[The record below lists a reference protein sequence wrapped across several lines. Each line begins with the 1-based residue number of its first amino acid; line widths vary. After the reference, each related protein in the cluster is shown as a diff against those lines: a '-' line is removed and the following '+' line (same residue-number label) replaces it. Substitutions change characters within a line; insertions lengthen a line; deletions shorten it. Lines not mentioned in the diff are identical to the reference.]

1 MILINYT
8 SVARLENER
17 LQHALAQ
24 LCGCPSSFEDM
35 EGGLK
40 HLIYCLGNFIFGL
53 FWFLLI
59 RPAVC
64 HGLPDYVKRK
74 VESIREEHYSIPSL
88 LFRWTQQSDE

>member
-1 MILINYT
+1 MNACNMLWHNCVDAQAALKIWKGSQAFDIL
-8 SVARLENER
+8 SWE
-17 LQHALAQ
+17 
-24 LCGCPSSFEDM
+24 
-35 EGGLK
+35 
-40 HLIYCLGNFIFGL
+40 FIFGL